1 MKSEEPRT
9 KPGSKRGMFMKAGL
23 VSLGCAKNLVDSEMI
38 LGVLR
43 RAGVQIVAEPSE
55 ADVIL
60 VNTCGFI
67 ESAKTEARET
77 IREMG
82 AFGKKLIVCGCY
94 AQRYTDQLKAE
105 MPFVDRVVPLKD
117 YPRFGEILNE
127 LFPEHP
133 LKFGELDFHDRMLA
147 TSPLRPYVKI
157 SEGCDNRCTYCAIPL
172 IRGSFRSR
180 PMEDILSECEGLV
193 GDGAKELIL
202 ISQDTTRY
210 GTDGS
215 VDRRSR
221 LPELLRRVAAI
232 PGLWMVRVLYLYP
245 DEITTELLETVRDHP
260 KIAPYFD
267 IPIQHVSSSL
277 LKRMNR
283 RGDETLIANLMT
295 TIREMMPEAILR
307 TTLIVGFPGETDA
320 DFRRLLDFIEA
331 HPFDRMGVFPYSRE
345 EDTPAYFL
353 EDQVPAEIKQER
365 YETVMKK
372 QKRLAAGL
380 NRRQIGRIH
389 ETIVEEYDR
398 HSHFYY
404 GRSYA
409 FAPDDVDGYIV
420 FQSPKKLSLGDIV
433 PVRITSTFG
442 YDLLGDA
449 VIDPKE

>member
-1 MKSEEPRT
+1 MKSEEPRKT
-9 KPGSKRGMFMKAGL
+9 PGVKRGIFMKAGL

-43 RAGVQIVAEPSE
+43 RAGVQIVSQPSD
-55 ADVIL
+55 ADVII

-77 IREMG
+77 IREMA

-94 AQRYTDQLKAE
+94 AQRYAEQLKTE
-105 MPFVDRVVPLKD
+105 MPFVDKVVPLKD
-117 YPRFGEILNE
+117 YSRFGEILAE
-127 LFPEHP
+127 CFPDRN
-133 LKFGELDFHDRMLA
+133 LKFGELDFHDRLLA
-147 TSPLRPYVKI
+147 TSPFRPYVKI
-157 SEGCDNRCTYCAIPL
+157 SEGCDNRCAYCAIPL

-180 PMEDILSECEGLV
+180 KTEEIVSECEGLV
-193 GDGAKELIL
+193 ANGAKELIL

-210 GTDGS
+210 GTDLTP
-215 VDRRSR
+215 DRRSL

-245 DEITTELLETVRDHP
+245 DEITRELLETVRDHP
-260 KIAPYFD
+260 KIARYFD
-267 IPIQHVSSSL
+267 IPIQHVSSPL

-283 RGDETLIANLMT
+283 RGDENLLADLLK
-295 TIREMMPEAILR
+295 TIREMMPDAVLR
-307 TTLIVGFPGETDA
+307 TTLIVGFPGETEA
-320 DFRRLLDFIEA
+320 DFQQLLAFIET

-345 EDTPAYFL
+345 EDTPAYSMA
-353 EDQVPAEIKQER
+353 DQVPEEIKQAR
-365 YETVMKK
+365 FETIMKK
-372 QKRLAAGL
+372 QKRLAAL
-380 NRRQIGRIH
+380 QNRRQVGRVH
-389 ETIVEEYDR
+389 MTLVEEYDR
-398 HSHFYY
+398 HSRFYY

-420 FQSPKKLSLGDIV
+420 FQSAKKLSVGEII
-433 PVRITSTFG
+433 PVRIGSSIG